1 MSRHCSN
8 DRYLCAVR
16 GVIARQS
23 LWASVI
29 NYAGSAVGLFTT
41 FYLFP
46 LVYTV
51 EENGIIRMFIEIGAL
66 LAGVAQM
73 GTGYSIWKFFPRF
86 KNEEKGHHGVGFW
99 LVTIPFVGFS
109 LVALALLLFQPQV
122 VSYLEINSSAFLKY
136 YYLLIPFIFF
146 FSYNTVLEVFSAS
159 LSNILFSSFI
169 RENVVRILLGFIG
182 FVFYLSWIDFDTAVK
197 LTPAVYA
204 LAAFLNLWF
213 VLRSTRLS
221 FRPDFGHISAQ
232 TGMKREFSVYT
243 GYLFLTYLANLFI
256 QRLDFVMISALDG
269 LIATG
274 IYSIAVNLAVIIEI
288 PTRSILQISN
298 PVLSDAMHRGDK
310 PEMKRL
316 YEKTT
321 LNQFIIGGIVL
332 LLIWVNIDLFY
343 HWMPNG
349 SKYEPGKWAV
359 LILGLGKLCMLL
371 QGNSS
376 AILIFSH
383 RYYLSLIIN
392 AACLIAGVILNN
404 YMIPIYGIEGAAAS
418 TALVWLLGAMI
429 TGVIIWFMYRL
440 NPYNSKVFIMLVLLV
455 FNLIFISMV
464 KLTGVFWVDL
474 MLKNITVLGTTIFVL
489 LKFKLS
495 EDIESMGRKLLSK
508 VGIVQP

>member
-1 MSRHCSN
+1 M
-8 DRYLCAVR
+8 R

-51 EENGIIRMFIEIGAL
+51 EENGIIRMFIELGAL

-86 KNEEKGHHGVGFW
+86 RNEEKSHHGVGFW
-99 LVTIPFVGFS
+99 LFIIPFFGFL
-109 LVALALLLFQPQV
+109 LVSLALLFFQSQV
-122 VSYLEINSSAFLKY
+122 VSYLEINSSAFLEY

-146 FSYNTVLEVFSAS
+146 FSYNTVLEIFSAS

-169 RENVVRILLGFIG
+169 RENVVRILLGLIG
-182 FVFYLSWIDFDTAVK
+182 FVFYLTWIDFDTAVK
-197 LTPAVYA
+197 LTPAVYS
-204 LAAFLNLWF
+204 LAAVLNLWF

-221 FRPDFGHISAQ
+221 FRPDFEHIAAQ
-232 TGMKREFSVYT
+232 PGIKKEFSVYT
-243 GYLFLTYLANLFI
+243 GYLFLTYLAKLFI

-269 LIATG
+269 LVATG
-274 IYSIAVNLAVIIEI
+274 IYSIAVNMAVIIEI

-310 PEMKRL
+310 AEMKRL
-316 YEKTT
+316 YQKTT
-321 LNQFIIGGIVL
+321 LNQFIIGAIVL
-332 LLIWVNIDLFY
+332 LIIWVNIDLFY
-343 HWMPNG
+343 LWMPNG
-349 SKYEPGKWAV
+349 EKYEPGKLAV

-392 AACLIAGVILNN
+392 AGCLFAGVMLNN
-404 YMIPIYGIEGAAAS
+404 YMIPLYGIDGAAAA
-418 TALVWLLGAMI
+418 TAFVWLLGALI

-440 NPYNSKVFIMLVLLV
+440 NPYNSKVFIMAALFALLLMFISFV
-455 FNLIFISMV
+455 QITGIFWLDLLLKNLIVISTLV
-464 KLTGVFWVDL
+464 
-474 MLKNITVLGTTIFVL
+474 FVL
-489 LKFKLS
+489 LKFRLS

-508 VGIVQP
+508 LGFVKA